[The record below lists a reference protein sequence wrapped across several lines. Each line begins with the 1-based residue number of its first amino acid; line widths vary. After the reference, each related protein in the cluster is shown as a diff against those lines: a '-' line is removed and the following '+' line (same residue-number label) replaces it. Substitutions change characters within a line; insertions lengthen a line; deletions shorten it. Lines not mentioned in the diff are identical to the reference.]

1 MREGAKR
8 RLAGA
13 VAIVALAVIFVPMF
27 FEKESLAPP
36 ARDLALPNEPDFDDH
51 ALTDLALDPP
61 TSQVT
66 EERYADLPIESD
78 PLTLPV
84 PAGVDEANPDGA
96 ADQDR
101 QTEKTIRR
109 DSPAEPPGQI
119 GRSPTKSPPVV
130 KAVEAV
136 APPKARDDGMPS
148 WVIQVASLGTAQSAA
163 DLETKLRSAGF
174 SAFVEKAEVR
184 GKQYYRV
191 RVGPEVDRAGAER
204 AATRLRQQQ
213 KLDTLIQRYP

>member
-36 ARDLALPNEPDFDDH
+36 SRDLARPNEPDFDDP
-51 ALTDLALDPP
+51 ALTELAPDPP
-61 TSQVT
+61 TGQVT

-84 PAGVDEANPDGA
+84 PAGADEANPGGE

-101 QTEKTIRR
+101 QPEKPVRR
-109 DSPAEPPGQI
+109 DSPATQPDRL
-119 GRSPTKSPPVV
+119 GRLSTESPPVV
-130 KAVEAV
+130 KEVEAV

-163 DLETKLRSAGF
+163 ELETKLRSAGF

-191 RVGPEVDRAGAER
+191 RVGPEVDRASAER